1 MLKKPFSFWQNGVFT
16 DETRLRISSD
26 GIVRVF
32 RRNGTIFL
40 EKKNTKNL
48 SSNKRSL
55 MFWGAIRSDGRK
67 LLVKCPNKLNAV
79 GYLEILK
86 IYEEKMHFL
95 DLIFQQDNAPV
106 HKSKIIGNFFQ
117 ENEWEVLEWPAYSP
131 DLNPIENLWAI
142 LKQRLQKQTVFWEN
156 LEEKLYEI
164 WNEIDA
170 DVVRNLYEIY
180 TNRLLDVKKAEG
192 VMTRY

>member
-1 MLKKPFSFWQNGVFT
+1 MLKKPFSFWQNVVFT
-16 DETRLRISSD
+16 DERRVRISSD
-26 GIVRVF
+26 GIYRDF
-32 RRNGTIFL
+32 RRNGTRFL
-40 EKKNTKNL
+40 EKENTNL
-48 SSNKRSL
+48 SSDKRSL
-55 MFWGAIRSDGRK
+55 MFWGAIQSDGRK
-67 LLVKCPNKLNAV
+67 WLVTCPNKLNAV

-117 ENEWEVLEWPAYSP
+117 ENEWEVLEWSVYSP

-142 LKQRLQKQTVFWEN
+142 LKQRLRKQTVFWEN
-156 LEEKLYEI
+156 LEEKVYEI

-170 DVVRNLYEIY
+170 DVVRNLYENY
-180 TNRLLDVKKAEG
+180 TNRILDVKKAKG
-192 VMTRY
+192 LMRSY